1 MKVITVS
8 LYTQQPLLATS
19 FQGDPNSDISYS
31 YIPGSM
37 IRGGV
42 IGRYLKQ
49 HGLQELDLDND
60 EVKRLFFDANSTKYL
75 NAYLLSNECNRTL
88 PIVRSWFKEKDAE
101 LNDELPEIRIF
112 DFGIEQSD
120 ELDNPKFIG
129 EGFCIKKSDS
139 ITLYKEKRRINIH
152 NQRDRKQGR
161 STQIKR
167 NPQTNQLQ
175 GEGEIFRYEAIDRQ
189 QTFQA
194 VIICSNDTDANF
206 LMELLQKSEDI
217 WLGGS
222 RTAGYGHIKI
232 SNVKL
237 STNWD
242 EVHISPDTRIESD
255 CFTVTLLSDLI
266 LRDEWGQYAIIP
278 PSACNKNPAPLTQE
292 IEKILGMGT
301 KLQYIRSYASSTL
314 VGGFNR
320 KWGLPLPQVAA
331 FAAGSVFVFEQ
342 LDITPDAIRDIE
354 ARGIGE
360 RRNEG
365 FGRVAINWLDKSRYR
380 VHLPS
385 KNSKDKPELQ
395 EDFSHTLAAQMAER
409 LLDQK
414 IERAL
419 QNFIARKKIEGDIS
433 NSQLSRIQI
442 IARQALSTGD
452 CNLVLSLLNNLPSYA
467 QGQLERA
474 KIYPSEKN
482 SSLKHQLDEWLKN
495 AESWTWVSNKQ
506 DLTVNVANIERS
518 ITDEFAKQ
526 SKLAEKY
533 TLRLIMALAKKAMKE
548 IK

>member
-1 MKVITVS
+1 MKVITFS

-37 IRGGV
+37 IRGAV

-75 NAYLLSNECNRTL
+75 NAYLLSHEDKRTL
-88 PIVRSWFKEKDAE
+88 PVVRSWFKEKDAE
-101 LNDELPEIRIF
+101 LNDESPEITIF

-120 ELDNPKFIG
+120 ELENPKSIG

-167 NPQTNQLQ
+167 NLQTNQLQ
-175 GEGEIFRYEAIDRQ
+175 GEGEIFRYEAIDSK

-194 VIICSNDTDANF
+194 VIICSNETDANS
-206 LMELLQKSEDI
+206 LIELLQKSEDI

-237 STNWD
+237 SNNWN
-242 EVHISPDTRIESD
+242 EVHVSPNNRIERD
-255 CFTVTLLSDLI
+255 FFTVTLLSDLI

-278 PSACNKNPAPLTQE
+278 PSVHNKNPAPLTKE
-292 IEKILGMGT
+292 IEKILGV
-301 KLQYIRSYASSTL
+301 KLHPIRSYANSTL

-331 FAAGSVFVFEQ
+331 FAAGSVFVFEE

-365 FGRVAINWLDKSRYR
+365 FGRIAINWLDESSYK

-395 EDFSHTLAAQMAER
+395 KDFSRTLAAQMAER
-409 LLDQK
+409 LLHQK

-419 QNFIARKKIEGDIS
+419 QNFIGRKKIEGDIS
-433 NSQLSRIQI
+433 NSQLSRLEI
-442 IARQALSTGD
+442 IARKAISIGD
-452 CNLVLSLLNNLPSYA
+452 CSLVLSLLDNLPSHA
-467 QGQLERA
+467 RGQLERA
-474 KIYPSEKN
+474 KIYPGNEN
-482 SSLKHQLDEWLKN
+482 CSLKQQLDEWLKN

-506 DLTVNVANIERS
+506 DLRVNVANIERS

-533 TLRLIMALAKKAMKE
+533 TLRLIMALAKKARKE
-548 IK
+548 SK

>member
-1 MKVITVS
+1 
-8 LYTQQPLLATS
+8 
-19 FQGDPNSDISYS
+19 
-31 YIPGSM
+31 M

-60 EVKRLFFDANSTKYL
+60 EVKRLFFDGNSTKYL
-75 NAYLLSNECNRTL
+75 NAYLLSHEDKRTL
-88 PIVRSWFKEKDAE
+88 PVVRSWFKDKEAE
-101 LNDELPEIRIF
+101 LNDESPEITIF
-112 DFGIEQSD
+112 DFGIERSN
-120 ELDNPKFIG
+120 ELENPKFIG

-139 ITLYKEKRRINIH
+139 ITLYREKRRINIH

-175 GEGEIFRYEAIDRQ
+175 GEGEIFRYEAIDRE

-194 VIICSNDTDANF
+194 VIICSNETDASF
-206 LMELLQKSEDI
+206 LMGLLQKSEDI

-232 SNVKL
+232 GNVQL
-237 STNWD
+237 SPNWN
-242 EVHISPDTRIESD
+242 EVYVSPNNRID
-255 CFTVTLLSDLI
+255 RDYFTVTLLSDLI
-266 LRDEWGQYAIIP
+266 LRDEWGQYAITP
-278 PSACNKNPAPLTQE
+278 PSIYNKNPASLTRE
-292 IEKILGMGT
+292 IEKILGGVE
-301 KLQYIRSYASSTL
+301 LQPIKSYASSTL

-331 FAAGSVFVFEQ
+331 FALGSVFVFEA
-342 LDITPDAIRDIE
+342 LDLTPDAIRDIE

-365 FGRVAINWLDKSRYR
+365 FGRVAINWLDKSSYR
-380 VHLPS
+380 VYLPS
-385 KNSKDKPELQ
+385 KHDRDKAELQ
-395 EDFSHTLAAQMAER
+395 KDYSRTLAAQMAEK

-419 QNFIARKKIEGDIS
+419 QNFIGRKKIEGNIS
-433 NSQLSRIQI
+433 NSQLSRLQI
-442 IARQALSTGD
+442 IARKALSTGD
-452 CNLVLSLLNNLPSYA
+452 CGLVLSLLNNLPAYA
-467 QGQLERA
+467 KGQLERA
-474 KIYPSEKN
+474 KIDPSNEKY
-482 SSLKHQLDEWLKN
+482 SLKQQLDEWLKN

-506 DLTVNVANIERS
+506 DLTVNVANVERS

-526 SKLAEKY
+526 SKLAEKS
-533 TLRLIMALAKKAMKE
+533 TLRLIMAITKKAMKE
-548 IK
+548 SKS